1 MSLRPSALP
10 KLALCPCY
18 ESDPNPG
25 PAAERGT
32 RMDAVFRARID
43 AKPAQTD
50 DLTPADLE
58 AVDWAVGALRAMA
71 GGERVVVD
79 EEACR
84 VHVPGF
90 EAPGTADAIVATKFF
105 HADLKTG
112 AKRNYREQMAAYALG
127 LMDQHFAPSWTAHL
141 LFCDSR
147 EVVTHNF
154 THREAREIV
163 ERVVSSYRD
172 EHKQPVLC
180 EYCSWC
186 AKAMSCPARMQ
197 LATTA
202 ISATGFDFAA
212 VLADPERLGRFLT
225 ACAVL
230 DDFREKAEEVARELL
245 AGGKPVPGWKLSKR
259 ATREFVDHVDVGR
272 HISALG
278 FGEVLAAYG
287 NLSAKKFRAL
297 WEAKLPTRA
306 FPEEIVR
313 QGKPVTAL
321 LADKTASLPQP
332 TNTQTDHA

>member
-32 RMDAVFRARID
+32 RMDGVFRARID
-43 AKPAQTD
+43 AKPAPTD
-50 DLTPADLE
+50 DLAPADLE
-58 AVDWAVGALRAMA
+58 AVEWAVAALRAMA
-71 GGERVVVD
+71 GGERLIVD
-79 EEACR
+79 EESCR

-90 EAPGTADAIVATKFF
+90 EAPGTADAIVPTKFS

-127 LMDQHFAPSWTAHL
+127 LMEQHFASTWTAHL

-147 EVVTHNF
+147 EVVTHTF

-163 ERVVSSYRD
+163 DRVVSSYRS
-172 EHKQPVLC
+172 ESKQPVLC

-212 VLADPERLGRFLT
+212 VLADAERLGKFLT
-225 ACAVL
+225 ACSVL
-230 DDFREKAEEVARELL
+230 DDFREKAESVARELL
-245 AGGKPVPGWKLSKR
+245 TAGKPVPGWKLSKR
-259 ATREFVDHVDVGR
+259 SAREFVDHVDVGR
-272 HISALG
+272 HMSALG

-287 NLSAKKFRAL
+287 NLSAKKFRQL
-297 WEAKLPTRA
+297 WEDKLPSRQ
-306 FPEEIVR
+306 FPEDLVR
-313 QGKPVTAL
+313 QGKPITAL
-321 LADKTASLPQP
+321 LADKTVPSLPP
-332 TNTQTDHA
+332 TTPTTSQ

>member
-32 RMDAVFRARID
+32 RMDAVFRARVD
-43 AKPAQTD
+43 SKPAPNYEE
-50 DLTPADLE
+50 LTPSDLE
-58 AVDWAVGALRAMA
+58 AVEWAVSALRAMA
-71 GGERVVVD
+71 GGERVIVD
-79 EEACR
+79 EECCR
-84 VHVPGF
+84 VHVTGF
-90 EAPGTADAIVATKFF
+90 ESPGTADAIVPTKFF

-112 AKRNYREQMAAYALG
+112 SKRNYREQMAAYALG
-127 LMDQHFAPSWTAHL
+127 LMEQQFAPTWTAHL

-147 EVVTHNF
+147 EVVTHTF

-172 EHKQPVLC
+172 EHKRPVLC

-186 AKAMSCPARMQ
+186 SKAMTCPARLQ
-197 LATTA
+197 LATSA
-202 ISATGFDFAA
+202 MSATGVDFGAI
-212 VLADPERLGRFLT
+212 LADSERLGLFLT
-225 ACAVL
+225 ACSVL
-230 DDFREKAEEVARELL
+230 DDFREKAQEVAKTLL
-245 AGGKPVPGWKLSKR
+245 AAGKPVPGWKLSKR

-287 NLSAKKFRAL
+287 NLSAKKFREL
-297 WEAKLPTRA
+297 WESKLPSRP
-306 FPEEIVR
+306 FPEEVIR

-321 LADKTASLPQP
+321 LADKTASLPP
-332 TNTQTDHA
+332 TTKTPNP